1 MHFKI
6 NIPRGN
12 QENRVSLCSY
22 KETGNKP
29 QEIKWAKDKR
39 EKIKEQDGAAR
50 QLNKK
55 KNMKTVKRI
64 RKGPSGNSHNCLNKT
79 KRK

>member
-1 MHFKI
+1 M
-6 NIPRGN
+6 
-12 QENRVSLCSY
+12 
-22 KETGNKP
+22 ETGNKP

-55 KNMKTVKRI
+55 NIMKTVKRI
-64 RKGPSGNSHNCLNKT
+64 RKGQAEIHIIT
-79 KRK
+79 

>member
-55 KNMKTVKRI
+55 KI
-64 RKGPSGNSHNCLNKT
+64 
-79 KRK
+79 

>member
-1 MHFKI
+1 MLGSDGHFR
-6 NIPRGN
+6 NFN
-12 QENRVSLCSY
+12 LCSY

-55 KNMKTVKRI
+55 KNYKNRQANTQR
-64 RKGPSGNSHNCLNKT
+64 PSGNSHYCLNKT
-79 KRK
+79 KRKL